1 MIVSELAKR
10 CGISAH
16 VVRYYARIGLLTPVR
31 NPDNGYKLFKQGDI
45 ARLHFIRQAQS
56 LGFTLE
62 EIQEI
67 LQQDESGILPC
78 PMVRQTLTR
87 RIVENRRQIQGLLDK
102 EQRMEQALA
111 LWEEMP
117 DQSHHDNS
125 VCYLIEQAAVVDKVA

>member
-10 CGISAH
+10 CGIPAH
-16 VVRYYARIGLLTPVR
+16 VVRYYARIGLLTPIR
-31 NPDNGYKLFKQGDI
+31 NPGNGYKLFKQDDI

-67 LQQDESGILPC
+67 FQQGENGIAPC

-87 RIVENRRQIQGLLDK
+87 RIEENRWHIQELLDK
-102 EQRMEQALA
+102 QQRMEQALR
-111 LWEEMP
+111 LWNEMP
-117 DQSHHDNS
+117 DQGCHDDS
-125 VCYLIEQAAVVDKVA
+125 VCHLIEQAATADQSA